1 MAKPDTHRIISF
13 TREVS
18 EGDFRVPDLHRYL
31 DSEFARAIGA
41 EILRQGLFNKAT
53 VYDDAWCTHR
63 VRYEVSVQLPIKG
76 ADEALAR
83 DEDFEFIAKALQD
96 RPPHQR
102 YPGDAEPLFG
112 MGVPWSPPPPPPPAP
127 LKLGPAD
134 RAKIF
139 GTATPGALVP
149 KKDDTK

>member
-18 EGDFRVPDLHRYL
+18 EGDLRVPDLHRYL

-53 VYDDAWCTHR
+53 VYDDAQCIHR

-76 ADEALAR
+76 ADEALAW
-83 DEDFEFIAKALQD
+83 DKDFEFIAKALQD

-102 YPGDAEPLFG
+102 YPGDAEP
-112 MGVPWSPPPPPPPAP
+112 PDPPPPAP

>member
-18 EGDFRVPDLHRYL
+18 SGDLRVPDLHRYL

-53 VYDDAWCTHR
+53 VYDDAQCTHR

-102 YPGDAEPLFG
+102 YPGDAEP
-112 MGVPWSPPPPPPPAP
+112 PDPPPPAP